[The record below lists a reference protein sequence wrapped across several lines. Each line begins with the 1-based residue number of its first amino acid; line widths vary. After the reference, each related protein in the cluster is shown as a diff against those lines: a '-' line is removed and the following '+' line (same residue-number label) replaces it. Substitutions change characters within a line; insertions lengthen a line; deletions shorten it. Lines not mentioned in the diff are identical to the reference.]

1 MKTLDEFVNAIV
13 AVLQE
18 RYPDDGFYAKTID
31 GIPFIVNGSAEHV
44 GADLRRLYSSCDGQH
59 LQEIAESIHENFEKD
74 VKDISSLLVPVN
86 TEAVMDA
93 VILKVIGKSTNVR
106 NRENLVT
113 RDFLDLEVCL
123 AVECGSGVFTMTKQ
137 LLDNLDVSEDDLYKR
152 AYENTRLSF
161 SKVFS
166 LNSMLP
172 VDDITNFMYVKT
184 TKNRFLG
191 ASAILY
197 TDWMR
202 SLANKIGGDFYI
214 LPSSTHEILLLAGKE
229 LQEATDTIVKMI
241 EEVNNNEVDD
251 TELLSYS
258 LYKYSRENDCVE
270 IVKEVKYDTEG

>member
-1 MKTLDEFVNAIV
+1 MKTLNEFVTAIV
-13 AVLQE
+13 EVLQE
-18 RYPDDGFYAKTID
+18 RYPDDGFYAEIMD
-31 GIPFIVNGSAEHV
+31 GIPFIVKGSVEHV
-44 GADLRRLYSSCDGQH
+44 GLDMRRLHDSCDCQH
-59 LQEIAESIHENFEKD
+59 LQEIAESIHENFEED
-74 VKDISSLLVPVN
+74 AKDISSLLVPVN

-93 VILKVIGKSTNVR
+93 VILEVIGKNTNVR
-106 NRENLVT
+106 NREKLVT

-123 AVECGSGVFTMTKQ
+123 AVRCGSGVFAMPKQ
-137 LLDNLDVSEDDLYKR
+137 ILDSLDVSEDALYKR
-152 AYENTRLSF
+152 AYENTRLTF

-166 LNSMLP
+166 LNSMLQMYGSP
-172 VDDITNFMYVKT
+172 EFMYIKT

>member
-31 GIPFIVNGSAEHV
+31 GIPFIVNGSAERICL
-44 GADLRRLYSSCDGQH
+44 DLRRLYSSCNGQH

-74 VKDISSLLVPVN
+74 VKDISSLLVPAN

-137 LLDNLDVSEDDLYKR
+137 LLDSLDVSEDDLYKR

-166 LNSMLP
+166 VNSMLP
-172 VDDITNFMYVKT
+172 VDDIPNFMYVKT

-202 SLANKIGGDFYI
+202 SFANELDSDFYI
-214 LPSSTHEILLLAGKE
+214 LPSSTHEILLLAYNG
-229 LQEATDTIVKMI
+229 LQEDTDAILKII
-241 EEVNNNEVDD
+241 EEVNSNEVDD

-258 LYKYSRENDCVE
+258 LYKYSRKNDCVE
-270 IVKEVKYDTEG
+270 LVKEVKHDTEG

>member
-18 RYPDDGFYAKTID
+18 RYPDDGFYAKTTD
-31 GIPFIVNGSAEHV
+31 GIPFIVNGSVEHV
-44 GADLRRLYSSCDGQH
+44 GLDLRRLYSSCNGQH
-59 LQEIAESIHENFEKD
+59 LQEIAESIHENFWKD
-74 VKDISSLLVPVN
+74 AKDISSLLVPVN

-93 VILKVIGKSTNVR
+93 VILKVIGKNTNVR

-137 LLDNLDVSEDDLYKR
+137 LLDSLDVSADDLYKR

-166 LNSMLP
+166 INSILP
-172 VDDITNFMYVKT
+172 VDDIPNFMYVKT
-184 TKNRFLG
+184 TKNKFLG

-202 SLANKIGGDFYI
+202 SFANELDSDFYI
-214 LPSSTHEILLLAGKE
+214 LPSSTHEILLLKCNG
-229 LQEATDTIVKMI
+229 LQEDTDAILKII
-241 EEVNNNEVDD
+241 EEVNSNEVDD

-258 LYKYSRENDCVE
+258 LYKYSRKNDCVE
-270 IVKEVKYDTEG
+270 LVREVKYDTEG

>member
-13 AVLQE
+13 TILQE
-18 RYPDDGFYAKTID
+18 RYPDDGFYAKITD
-31 GIPFIVNGSAEHV
+31 GIPFIANGSIEHV
-44 GADLRRLYSSCDGQH
+44 GVDLRRLYSLCDGQY
-59 LQEIAESIHENFEKD
+59 LQEIAENIHEHFEKD
-74 VKDISSLLVPVN
+74 AKDISSLLVPVN

-93 VILKVIGKSTNVR
+93 VVLKVIGKRTNVR

-123 AVECGSGVFTMTKQ
+123 AVSCGSGVLTMAKQ

-166 LNSMLP
+166 VNSMLP
-172 VDDITNFMYVKT
+172 VDDEPDFMYVKT

-202 SLANKIGGDFYI
+202 SFANELDSDFYI
-214 LPSSTHEILLLAGKE
+214 LPSSTHEILLLACNG
-229 LQEATDTIVKMI
+229 LQGDTDAILKII
-241 EEVNNNEVDD
+241 EDVNSNGVDD

-258 LYKYSRENDCVE
+258 LYKYSRKNDCVE
-270 IVKEVKYDTEG
+270 LVKEVKYDTEG